1 MLLYLIVAM
10 MTKALKIALPIF
22 ILLLGIAIGIAI
34 YVRLTNVIAQTNE
47 SSETPLPWLPFRG
60 PVGRFQWGSV
70 KVEANLS
77 KAQTYCGRLK
87 RGWSPI
93 EISKEFKN
101 NVVNIAKS
109 DSDVQNLLLE
119 GYNVSCVQ
127 PIIKTVVE
135 ADGSVVAKAKSAV
148 LTLRKDN
155 SVALVWVDVEN
166 SKVTRIEIITRT
178 VIEKP

>member
-1 MLLYLIVAM
+1 V
-10 MTKALKIALPIF
+10 
-22 ILLLGIAIGIAI
+22 I
-34 YVRLTNVIAQTNE
+34 YVSLINVIAQTNE

-60 PVGRFQWGSV
+60 PVGRFKWGPF
-70 KVEANLS
+70 KVEANIS
-77 KAQTYCGRLK
+77 KAQTYRGRLK
-87 RGWSPI
+87 CRWGPI
-93 EISKEFKN
+93 EISEGFKN

-119 GYNVSCVQ
+119 GYNVTCIQ
-127 PIIKTVVE
+127 PIIKTIVE

-148 LTLRKDN
+148 LTLCKEN
-155 SVALVWVDVEN
+155 SVAFVWIDVEN

>member
-1 MLLYLIVAM
+1 M
-10 MTKALKIALPIF
+10 MTKALKIALPVF
-22 ILLLGIAIGIAI
+22 ILLLGIAVYISLA
-34 YVRLTNVIAQTNE
+34 NVIAQTNE

-60 PVGRFQWGSV
+60 PLGRFQWGPV

-77 KAQTYCGRLK
+77 RAQAYRGCLK
-87 RGWSPI
+87 RGLGSI
-93 EISKEFKN
+93 EISEEFKN

-109 DSDVQNLLLE
+109 DSDVQNLLSE
-119 GYNVSCVQ
+119 GYNVTCIQ

-135 ADGSVVAKAKSAV
+135 ADGSVVAKAKSAI

-155 SVALVWVDVEN
+155 SGMAFVWVDVEN